1 MKLLRPGSRYHSHN
15 HTIKSCLRQLLLFL
29 ILLSPAVQAA
39 SEEGGSE
46 SIENGKTNY
55 FTLEPAFVVNV
66 LDGTNIRFMQVQ
78 LDVVSEDSAAIEAL
92 QDHHA
97 PIRNNLLL
105 LLADRNISEVLGLQ
119 QREKLRQEALH
130 EIQKTLLKYADIKS
144 DSSAKDGDGHK
155 YPTGVQDVLFTSF
168 VIQ

>member
-1 MKLLRPGSRYHSHN
+1 MKLLRPGNRYHSNN
-15 HTIKSCLRQLLLFL
+15 HIIKFCLSQLLLFL
-29 ILLSPAVQAA
+29 ILLSPTAHAA
-39 SEEGGSE
+39 SEEGGGK

-55 FTLEPAFVVNV
+55 VALEPAFVVNV

-105 LLADRNISEVLGLQ
+105 LLADRDISEVLGLQ
-119 QREKLRQEALH
+119 QREKLRRAALK
-130 EIQKTLLKYADIKS
+130 EIQQTLLKYADIKS
-144 DSSAKDGDGHK
+144 DGSAKDGDATNI
-155 YPTGVQDVLFTSF
+155 PPAFRMCCSPVS
-168 VIQ
+168 